1 MQFGLDC
8 SKITA
13 RLAGVA
19 AAAAVVAIAAVA
31 VAGLGLS
38 GPLVAPARAQG
49 QPFSF
54 ADLAEGLQDTV
65 VNISTAQ
72 RVTGTQGIP
81 VPEVPEGSPFQEFF
95 EEFFDRNRNGENRRS
110 RRVQSLGSGFVV
122 DASGIIIT
130 NNHVIAEADEITA
143 IFADGTKLDAKVIG
157 RDAKTDVAVLK
168 VEADKPLK
176 VAPFG
181 DSEALRVGDWVMAIG
196 NPFGFGGTVTV
207 GIVSA
212 LGRDINSGPYDKFIQ
227 TDASINRGNSGGP
240 LFNLQGEVI
249 GINTAIISPS
259 GGSIGI
265 GFAVPS
271 EIVLPV
277 IEQLREF
284 GETRRGWLG
293 VRIQEVTDE
302 IAESLGME
310 KAMGALVAGVTEG
323 GPAAAAEI
331 EPGDVI
337 VEFDG
342 SDVPMMRDLP
352 RIVADTAVGKT
363 VDVVVLR
370 KGERV
375 TVTVELGRLEE
386 GERLIAQRRNGSGSG
401 EAAEP
406 SEALGLILEALS
418 EESRK
423 KYEIGDDLEGVL
435 VTAVAPGSSAEEKRV
450 VVGDVIVEVSQEAVT
465 SPSEVVDRVEQLKSE
480 GRRSALLLIAGKGNE
495 LRFVAVRIEKESDP
509 EPDSETQQ
517 Q

>member
-1 MQFGLDC
+1 MQFGLEF
-8 SKITA
+8 SKITT

-19 AAAAVVAIAAVA
+19 AVAIV
-31 VAGLGLS
+31 GLGLS
-38 GPLVAPARAQG
+38 GPLVAPAGAQG
-49 QPFSF
+49 EPFSF
-54 ADLAEGLQDTV
+54 ADLAEGLQDAV

-72 RVTGTQGIP
+72 RIAGTQGIP

-95 EEFFDRNRNGENRRS
+95 EEFFDRNQQGEGRRS
-110 RRVQSLGSGFVV
+110 RRVQSLGSGFVI

-143 IFADGTKLDAKVIG
+143 NFADGTKLDAEVIG
-157 RDAKTDVAVLK
+157 RDVKTDIAVLK
-168 VEADKPLK
+168 VKTDKPLPA
-176 VAPFG
+176 VPFG

-212 LGRDINSGPYDKFIQ
+212 LERDINSGPYDKFIQ

-265 GFAVPS
+265 GFAVPT
-271 EIVLPV
+271 EVALPV
-277 IEQLREF
+277 IQQLREF

-302 IAESLGME
+302 IAESLGMD

-323 GPAAAAEI
+323 GPAEASGI
-331 EPGDVI
+331 EPGDI
-337 VEFDG
+337 IIKFDG
-342 SDVPMMRDLP
+342 TDVPAMRDLP
-352 RIVADTAVGKT
+352 RIVADTDVGKA

-370 KGERV
+370 KGKRV
-375 TVTVELGRLEE
+375 TVAVELGRLED
-386 GERLIAQRRNGSGSG
+386 GERLIAERKNGSDSADKG
-401 EAAEP
+401 EP
-406 SEALGLILEALS
+406 SVVLGLKLEALDA
-418 EESRK
+418 ESRA
-423 KYEIGDDLEGVL
+423 KYKIGEDLVGVL
-435 VTAVAPGSSAEEKRV
+435 VTDVKPGGAAEEKRV
-450 VVGDVIVEVSQEAVT
+450 VPGDVIVEVSQEAVS
-465 SPSEVVDRVEQLKSE
+465 SPAEVADRVKQLKSE
-480 GRRSALLLIAGKGNE
+480 GRRSALLLIAGKDNE
-495 LRFVAVRIEKESDP
+495 LRFVAVRIEEEEEADP
-509 EPDSETQQ
+509 APEGEIQQ

>member
-8 SKITA
+8 WKIRT
-13 RLAGVA
+13 RR
-19 AAAAVVAIAAVA
+19 AAVVAVGALAL
-31 VAGLGLS
+31 AGFTLS
-38 GPLVAPARAQG
+38 GPLVAPAGAQS

-54 ADLAEGLQDTV
+54 ADLAEGLQDSV

-72 RVTGTQGIP
+72 RITGTRGIP
-81 VPEVPEGSPFQEFF
+81 IPEVPEGSPFQEFF
-95 EEFFDRNRNGENRRS
+95 EEFFDRNRDGENRRS
-110 RRVQSLGSGFVV
+110 RRVQSLGSGFVI
-122 DASGIIIT
+122 DASGIIVT
-130 NNHVIAEADEITA
+130 NNHVIADADEITA
-143 IFADGTKLDAKVIG
+143 IFADGTRLEAKVIG
-157 RDAKTDVAVLK
+157 RDVKTDIAVLK

-176 VAPFG
+176 AAPFG

-265 GFAVPS
+265 GFAVPT
-271 EIVLPV
+271 EIAMPV

-293 VRIQEVTDE
+293 VRIQQVTEE
-302 IAESLGME
+302 IAESLGLE

-323 GPAAAAEI
+323 GPAAAAGI
-331 EPGDVI
+331 EPGDII

-342 SDVPMMRDLP
+342 TQVPMMRDLP
-352 RIVADTAVGKT
+352 RIVADTAVGKA

-375 TVTVELGRLEE
+375 SVAVELGRLED
-386 GERLIAQRRNGSGSG
+386 GERLIALRRNGSG
-401 EAAEP
+401 AADKTEL
-406 SEALGLILEALS
+406 SKALGLTLETLS
-418 EESRK
+418 EQSRE
-423 KYEIGDDLEGVL
+423 KYKIAEAIVGVL
-435 VTAVAPGSSAEEKRV
+435 VTAVEPDSSAEEKRV
-450 VVGDVIVEVSQEAVT
+450 LPGEVIVEVSQEAVST
-465 SPSEVVDRVEQLKSE
+465 PAEVVDRVAQLLSE
-480 GRRSALLLIAGKGNE
+480 GRRSALLLIAGKDGE
-495 LRFVAVRIEKESDP
+495 LRFVAVRMEEKADTASEG
-509 EPDSETQQ
+509 ETQQ

>member
-1 MQFGLDC
+1 MQFGLES
-8 SKITA
+8 SKITT

-19 AAAAVVAIAAVA
+19 ALAAVA
-31 VAGLGLS
+31 IVGLGLS
-38 GPLVAPARAQG
+38 GPLVAPAGAQG

-54 ADLAEGLQDTV
+54 ADLAEGLQDAV

-72 RVTGTQGIP
+72 RVAGTQGIP

-95 EEFFDRNRNGENRRS
+95 EEFFDRNREGEGQRS
-110 RRVQSLGSGFVV
+110 RRVQSLGSGFVI
-122 DASGIIIT
+122 DSSGIIVT

-143 IFADGTKLDAKVIG
+143 NFADGTKLDAEVIG
-157 RDAKTDVAVLK
+157 RDAKTDIAVLK
-168 VEADKPLK
+168 VKTDRPLPA
-176 VAPFG
+176 VPFG
-181 DSEALRVGDWVMAIG
+181 NSEAMRVGDWVMAIG

-212 LGRDINSGPYDKFIQ
+212 LDRDINSGPYDRFIQ

-265 GFAVPS
+265 GFAVPA
-271 EIVLPV
+271 EIALPV

-323 GPAAAAEI
+323 GPAAAAGI
-331 EPGDVI
+331 EPGDVV

-352 RIVADTAVGKT
+352 RIVADTAVGKA

-370 KGERV
+370 KGKRV
-375 TVTVELGRLEE
+375 TVAVELGRLEE
-386 GERLIAQRRNGSGSG
+386 GERLIAERQNGSGSG
-401 EAAEP
+401 DKAEP
-406 SEALGLILEALS
+406 SEVLGLMLEALS
-418 EESRK
+418 AESRA

-435 VTAVAPGSSAEEKRV
+435 VTAVEPGGSAEEKRV
-450 VVGDVIVEVSQEAVT
+450 VPGDVIVEVSQEAVST
-465 SPSEVVDRVEQLKSE
+465 PAEVVDRVTQLKSE
-480 GRRSALLLIAGKGNE
+480 GRRSALLLIAGKDDE
-495 LRFVAVRIEKESDP
+495 MRFVAVRVEA
-509 EPDSETQQ
+509 EPDPAPDDDTQQ

>member
-8 SKITA
+8 WKIRT
-13 RLAGVA
+13 RR
-19 AAAAVVAIAAVA
+19 AAVVAVGALAIAGFA
-31 VAGLGLS
+31 LS
-38 GPLVAPARAQG
+38 GPLVAPAGAQS

-54 ADLAEGLQDTV
+54 ADLAEGLQDSV

-72 RVTGTQGIP
+72 RITGTRGIP
-81 VPEVPEGSPFQEFF
+81 IPEVPEGSPFQEFF
-95 EEFFDRNRNGENRRS
+95 EEFFDRNRDGENRRS
-110 RRVQSLGSGFVV
+110 RRVQSLGSGFVI
-122 DASGIIIT
+122 DASGIIVT
-130 NNHVIAEADEITA
+130 NNHVIADADEITA
-143 IFADGTKLDAKVIG
+143 IFADGTRLEAKVIG
-157 RDAKTDVAVLK
+157 RDVKTDIAVLK

-176 VAPFG
+176 AAPFG

-265 GFAVPS
+265 GFAVPT
-271 EIVLPV
+271 EIAMPV

-293 VRIQEVTDE
+293 VRIQQVTEE
-302 IAESLGME
+302 IAESLGLE

-323 GPAAAAEI
+323 GPAAAAGI
-331 EPGDVI
+331 EPGDII

-342 SDVPMMRDLP
+342 TQVPMMRDLP
-352 RIVADTAVGKT
+352 RIVADTAVGKA

-375 TVTVELGRLEE
+375 SVAVELGRLED
-386 GERLIAQRRNGSGSG
+386 GERLIALRRNGSG
-401 EAAEP
+401 AADKTEL
-406 SEALGLILEALS
+406 SKALGLTLETLS
-418 EESRK
+418 EQSRE
-423 KYEIGDDLEGVL
+423 KYKIAEAIVGVL
-435 VTAVAPGSSAEEKRV
+435 VTAVEPDSSAEEKRV
-450 VVGDVIVEVSQEAVT
+450 LPGEVIVEVSQEAVST
-465 SPSEVVDRVEQLKSE
+465 PAEVVDRVAQLLSE
-480 GRRSALLLIAGKGNE
+480 GRRSALLLIAGKDGE
-495 LRFVAVRIEKESDP
+495 LRFVAVRMEEKADTASEG
-509 EPDSETQQ
+509 ETQQ